1 MTETFNIQSR
11 RPVFAGGTHV
21 GLCREINEDN
31 FCYINFKG
39 DINQMAVVA
48 DGIGGHR
55 DGQFA
60 SMFCCRFMM
69 RAWRQSKIGSESDS
83 EVVIDFLK
91 KNLETC
97 NHELYELNQ
106 QKTPGKPMGTTV
118 VAAVF
123 MGDKVVVAH
132 AGDSRMY
139 MCEKNS
145 ILQWTTDHSLVMEL
159 VRQKIIT
166 PEEMGN
172 HPYSNVILSSIGPA
186 AQVKLEI
193 NIHPCKQGQR
203 YVICSDGLTR
213 HNNNAHICEVIS
225 AASEPKVAME
235 ELIRDTLLAGAED
248 NVALI
253 CIFNG

>member
-1 MTETFNIQSR
+1 MTEIFNMQSR
-11 RPVFAGGTHV
+11 RPVFAGGTHR

-31 FCYINFKG
+31 FCYVNYKG
-39 DINQMAVVA
+39 DVNQMAVVA

-60 SMFCCRFMM
+60 SMFCCRYMM
-69 RAWRQSKIGSESDS
+69 WAWRKSDIGKEGDP
-83 EVVIDFLK
+83 EVVVDFLK
-91 KNLETC
+91 KNLESC
-97 NHELYELNQ
+97 NHELYEMNQ

-139 MCEKNS
+139 MCEKGN
-145 ILQWTTDHSLVMEL
+145 IDQLTNDHSLVMEL

-166 PEEMGN
+166 HEEMKN

-193 NIHPCKQGQR
+193 NIHPCKPGQR

-213 HNNNAHICEVIS
+213 HNDSEHICEVIGGS
-225 AASEPKVAME
+225 PDPKAALEK
-235 ELIRDTLLAGAED
+235 LIKDTLQAGAED
-248 NVALI
+248 NIAVI